1 VGRWAGRDGVLDNAQ
16 EKLERKIPAI
26 LGNTVMFMIAA
37 TTFALSHNYL
47 LSLLSLALLAAAIPI
62 WSSATI
68 TLLQTQSDP
77 KMIGRVMSVFSLS
90 LQLMMFGWFLGAW
103 IGTIIG
109 NTQMMLAGMVIYAVI
124 NFGLILTSRDL
135 RKL

>member
-1 VGRWAGRDGVLDNAQ
+1 
-16 EKLERKIPAI
+16 
-26 LGNTVMFMIAA
+26 MFMIAT

>member
-26 LGNTVMFMIAA
+26 LGNTVMFMIAT

-90 LQLMMFGWFLGAW
+90 LQLMMFGWSSEHGSA
-103 IGTIIG
+103 
-109 NTQMMLAGMVIYAVI
+109 
-124 NFGLILTSRDL
+124 R
-135 RKL
+135 